1 MTLTDLAHPPT
12 GSGTVRNR
20 ALAVFALA
28 LGGFGIGTTEYVA
41 MGLLPEIA
49 ADLAI
54 TEPTAG
60 HTISAYALGVVVG
73 APLFAVLAARV
84 PRKTLLAALMAVFTL
99 GNAASVVA
107 SGYGLLVAA
116 RFLAGLP
123 HGAYFGVAALV
134 AAHLA
139 GPQRRARAVAQVMLG
154 LSVAN
159 VVGVPAASWLG
170 QSLGWRTAFGL
181 VVVIGAATVAA
192 IVAWVP
198 AVSMPVTNPITELGA
213 LRRRQVWLTLTV
225 ATVGFAGCFA
235 VYTYLATTLTD
246 ITGVARS
253 VVPIGLAVYGAGMV
267 VGSLAGGRIA
277 DRALIPGL
285 IGGMIVYAVLL
296 GLFVAG
302 ARHPVTA
309 FVLLFLIGAT
319 NAALIPG
326 LQTRLM
332 DVAAEAQ
339 SLAASLNH
347 AALNAANAL
356 GAWLGGLVI
365 AAGFGYTAPA
375 AVGAVLA
382 LAGVAVLAVSVRLD
396 TVPSNRIRRLRRI
409 R

>member
-1 MTLTDLAHPPT
+1 
-12 GSGTVRNR
+12 
-20 ALAVFALA
+20 
-28 LGGFGIGTTEYVA
+28 
-41 MGLLPEIA
+41 
-49 ADLAI
+49 
-54 TEPTAG
+54 
-60 HTISAYALGVVVG
+60 
-73 APLFAVLAARV
+73 
-84 PRKTLLAALMAVFTL
+84 MAVFTL

-159 VVGVPAASWLG
+159 VVGVPVASWLG
-170 QSLGWRTAFGL
+170 QALGWRTAFGL
-181 VVVIGAATVAA
+181 VVVIGVATVAA
-192 IVAWVP
+192 IAAWVP
-198 AVSMPVTNPITELGA
+198 TVSMPVTNPVTELGA
-213 LRRRQVWLTLTV
+213 LRQRQVWLTLIV

-246 ITGVARS
+246 VTGVARS
-253 VVPIGLAVYGAGMV
+253 AVPIGLAVYGAGMV
-267 VGSLAGGRIA
+267 VGSLVGGRLA

-285 IGGMIVYAVLL
+285 IGGMLVYAVLL

-302 ARHPVTA
+302 AHHPVTA

-365 AAGFGYTAPA
+365 AAGLGYTAPA
-375 AVGAVLA
+375 AVGSVLA

-396 TVPSNRIRRLRRI
+396 TVPANKARRLRRI